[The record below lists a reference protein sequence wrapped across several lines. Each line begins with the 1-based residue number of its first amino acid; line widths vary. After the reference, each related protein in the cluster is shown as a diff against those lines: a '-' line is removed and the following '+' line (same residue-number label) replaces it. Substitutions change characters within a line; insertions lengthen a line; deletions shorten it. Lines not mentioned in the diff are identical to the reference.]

1 MSSGIY
7 LEFLDFIEMLF
18 DYRLILFL
26 LPSCAT
32 TLKYSSNARM
42 MKSGSLSVL
51 LVILRNSEN
60 IDP

>member
-1 MSSGIY
+1 MY
-7 LEFLDFIEMLF
+7 LEFLDFVEMLF
-18 DYRLILFL
+18 RLPPDLFF

-32 TLKYSSNARM
+32 TLKYSSNARR

-51 LVILRNSEN
+51 VVILRNSEN